1 MATDDADDAADGD
14 DDDDDDDDGDD
25 DDDDGD
31 ADDHDDHDD
40 DHLIYTGH
48 LAVPDHLQVV
58 GVLQENLPQSENVE
72 LERFSHPDN
81 EKVVFGISGDGLLK
95 QLFCI

>member
-1 MATDDADDAADGD
+1 MSAVCDSALVQLAITGRTSPVRRRPST
-14 DDDDDDDDGDD
+14 DDDDDG
-25 DDDDGD
+25 
-31 ADDHDDHDD
+31 
-40 DHLIYTGH
+40 HLIYTGH

-81 EKVVFGISGDGLLK
+81 EKIVLGISGDGLLK